1 MPELFKHARTLRGR
15 VASLLLDRACNDPLR
30 TQRSLLLRLVKRN
43 AGTAFGRA
51 HDFSS
56 IRTEEDFRRR
66 VPVREYEELRPYIRR
81 IIAGERNVLTQD
93 DPFMLAMTSGTT
105 SEPKYIPVTR
115 ACAGQ
120 TASLMSQWL
129 YRAERDHRGLLD
141 HASVGIVSRAVE
153 GHTPTGIPC
162 GSTSGL
168 IYKNIPR
175 FVRRSY
181 AVPYALSELDDY
193 DERYLLTARFALARR
208 VSFIAT
214 PNPSTL
220 LRLASVAAEN
230 QERLLRAIHDG
241 TLGVESAKQPRV
253 CDELAS
259 MLRPDPSRALY
270 LERVVEANGFL
281 HMGECW
287 PDLRLI
293 GCWTGGSAGAQT
305 ERLSKFYGRA
315 PLRDLGYLASEGRI
329 TVPFEDET
337 ASGIPALMSS
347 YYEFIAEEE
356 TEAEEPRVL
365 SIHELEAGARYSIL
379 LTTTGGLYRYRIND
393 IVEVT
398 GFHSRTPLLAFV
410 RKGGEM
416 SNITGEKMHVNHF
429 IEAVNDVARSF
440 PIQVEQF
447 RAAPDMNASR
457 YEIYLEL
464 ERSVSRVLLQ
474 TEVLPALDRAFAK
487 VNLEYEQKRRS
498 KRLALPC
505 IHLMARGWAERVV
518 RRHIQMG
525 RRDTQYKWQVLCQEK
540 RAEDTKEIVCT
551 IEAVNHPSPSAAAF
565 AA

>member
-1 MPELFKHARTLRGR
+1 MPELFKHARRLRGHI
-15 VASLLLDRACNDPLR
+15 ASRLLDKACNDPLKA
-30 TQRSLLLRLVKRN
+30 QRSFLLRLVRRN

-51 HDFSS
+51 HGFSG

-66 VPVREYEELRPYIRR
+66 VPVREYEELRPYIKR
-81 IIAGERNVLTQD
+81 IVAGERNVLTKD
-93 DPFMLAMTSGTT
+93 EPFMMAMTSGTT

-129 YRAERDHRGLLD
+129 YRAERDHKGLLD
-141 HASVGIVSRAVE
+141 YASVGIVSRAIE
-153 GHTPTGIPC
+153 SRTPAGIPC

-175 FVRRSY
+175 FVRRAY
-181 AVPYALSELDDY
+181 AVPYPVSELDDY
-193 DERYLLTARFALARR
+193 DERYLLTARFALSRR

-220 LRLASVAAEN
+220 LRLAEVAAEN

-241 TLGVESAKQPRV
+241 TLGLESAKQPDV
-253 CDELAS
+253 CAELAH
-259 MLRPDPSRALY
+259 MLRPDPVRARE
-270 LERVVEANGFL
+270 LESVVKANGFL
-281 HMGECW
+281 HLGDCW
-287 PDLRLI
+287 PDLSLI
-293 GCWTGGSAGAQT
+293 GCWTGGSAGVKT
-305 ERLSKFYGRA
+305 EQLSKFYGRV

-337 ASGIPALMSS
+337 ASGIPALKSS

-356 TEAEEPRVL
+356 MEEDDPRVL
-365 SIHELEAGARYSIL
+365 SIDELEAGARYSIL

-398 GFHSRTPLLAFV
+398 GFRGRTPLLAFV

-429 IEAVNDVARSF
+429 IEAVNDVARRF
-440 PIQVEQF
+440 RLQVEQF
-447 RAAPDMNASR
+447 RAAPDAEASR

-464 ERSVSRVLLQ
+464 EHAVSRDLLQ
-474 TEVLPALDRAFAK
+474 TEVLPALDRALAK
-487 VNLEYEQKRRS
+487 VNVEYDQKRRS
-498 KRLALPC
+498 KRLAVPC
-505 IHLMARGWAERVV
+505 LHLMARGWAAREM
-518 RRHIQMG
+518 RRHMQAG
-525 RRDTQYKWQVLCQEK
+525 RRDTQYKWQILCQEK
-540 RAEDTKEIVCT
+540 RPDDEKEIVCT